1 MAWHYDLTN
10 PGPFAVIRS
19 PELGPDGQ
27 WQKNGVD
34 VPLSRTGQTTFHRFP
49 VTAAEGASIG
59 IPADDYLMVGYETD
73 PLDEYPWLNQAF
85 SIGQGQDVYPQH
97 ANLIDQIMDTVNVA
111 SAAATINAQVATFNN
126 HVAEFNA
133 DHGTSHP
140 PLDVTGDISWVD
152 AEVADLPPVFGYKI
166 AYFAAGFGYSPKV
179 FTRDYVAP
187 WWTWPRSSTTPGSRA
202 STTLSLPTGT
212 DRSSPRGSC
221 VITRP
226 HRRLPCSRRSGSSS
240 TEGPISQAPSVSSC
254 WGVGVLGTG
263 RSATGTPTT

>member
-1 MAWHYDLTN
+1 MAWRYSLTN

-73 PLDEYPWLNQAF
+73 PLAEYSWLNQAF
-85 SIGQGQDVYPQH
+85 SIGQGQIVYPQH
-97 ANLIDQIMDTVNVA
+97 ANLIDQIMETVDVA
-111 SAAATINAQVATFNN
+111 SAAATINAHVATFNN
-126 HVAEFNA
+126 HVAEFNTA
-133 DHGTSHP
+133 HGTSHP

-152 AEVADLPPVFGYKI
+152 AEVADLPAVFGYKI

-179 FTRDYVAP
+179 FTRDY
-187 WWTWPRSSTTPGSRA
+187 RTP
-202 STTLSLPTGT
+202 
-212 DRSSPRGSC
+212 
-221 VITRP
+221 
-226 HRRLPCSRRSGSSS
+226 
-240 TEGPISQAPSVSSC
+240 
-254 WGVGVLGTG
+254 
-263 RSATGTPTT
+263 